1 MQARQIA
8 HRVTIAQ
15 LKSGKYVTQEGWLP
29 NYVDIGDKQVSRVV
43 VEGKIQ
49 TQIILVANTPVQVN
63 AQLLQDS
70 DQILI
75 RSFDTIQ
82 CAKDIDDGDL
92 VRIIGR
98 VRQYQEQNFIVPEI
112 IRKISKV
119 VERKHLTPPV
129 VQKEP
134 VVEKKIFAIGYKA
147 RYASMS
153 PAEKKVFAIED
164 ILALI
169 DSLDTGNG
177 APKGKIVEEL
187 ERKGVEQAQKRIHNL
202 LLAGDLFEMKP
213 DMIKVLK

>member
-98 VRQYQEQNFIVPEI
+98 VRQYQEQIFIVPEI

-134 VVEKKIFAIGYKA
+134 VVEKKI
-147 RYASMS
+147 
-153 PAEKKVFAIED
+153 FAIED